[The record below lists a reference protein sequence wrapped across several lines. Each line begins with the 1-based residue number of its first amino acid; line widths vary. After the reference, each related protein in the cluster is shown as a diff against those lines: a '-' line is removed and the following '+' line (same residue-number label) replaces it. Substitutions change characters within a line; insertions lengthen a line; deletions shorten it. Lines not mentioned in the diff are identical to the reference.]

1 MPSAGSRRRSSLQ
14 QAARRAS
21 AINWPGELPYLLIFA
36 ILATAPFPFGSVSP
50 VVVALLSIAA
60 GGAIVALAF
69 RVPSLPSPGTLITTI
84 LVLVAA
90 YAVTAYLQLLPRS
103 PGDPLAH
110 PIWSEA
116 QDLLGFPLDASA
128 SIARNQPIFAV
139 GTPLLVLLLFI
150 GGYCCGAE
158 DVYAQRLL
166 QVIAWAGGLYAILS
180 IVLFI
185 LEPSVVLWR
194 QKIAYLSSLTGPFTN
209 RNTAAVYFGSC
220 AAIWM
225 LLFFKKAIA
234 TGRSR
239 RSRRRGGSARSTIK
253 LRRAIPE
260 MFFFFVCIAAVLLTG
275 SRAGAGSVAVGL
287 LLTFIICLNKTLSR
301 RIRKWLM
308 LGGGVFV
315 ILMIYQIAGSGIGE
329 RLQTEGVAGG
339 GRAEGVRSVIE
350 MISASP
356 WLGTG
361 LGTFVY
367 GFASYRSPLI
377 SGWGVWDKA
386 HSVLLE
392 IAAEGG
398 VLLAAAVLIAW
409 IAAIALLVRAL
420 RKAEKPSDSIIAAL
434 GVCVI
439 ALLHSLVDF
448 SLQIPAYGITVSSL
462 MGAGLAQALKT
473 PDSGP
478 KPVNP

>member
-1 MPSAGSRRRSSLQ
+1 MPSAGSGQRSSSQ
-14 QAARRAS
+14 QDDRS
-21 AINWPGELPYLLIFA
+21 AGVGNWPAELPYLLIFL
-36 ILATAPFPFGSVSP
+36 ILAIAPFPFGSVSP
-50 VVVALLSIAA
+50 VAITLLSITA
-60 GGAIVALAF
+60 GGAIAAFAF
-69 RVPSLPSPGTLITTI
+69 RMPSVPSPGI
-84 LVLVAA
+84 LVAAIFVLVTA
-90 YAVTAYLQLLPRS
+90 YAVTVYLQLLPRS

-110 PIWSEA
+110 PIWREA
-116 QDLLGFPLDASA
+116 QSLLGLSLSAGA
-128 SIARNQPIFAV
+128 SIAHNQPIFAI
-139 GTPLLVLLLFI
+139 GAPLLVLLLFI
-150 GGYCCGAE
+150 GGYFCGA
-158 DVYAQRLL
+158 DDLHAQRLL
-166 QVIAWAGGLYAILS
+166 QVIAWAGGLYAILG

-185 LEPSVVLWR
+185 IDPSMVLWR

-220 AAIWM
+220 AVIWM
-225 LLFFKKAIA
+225 LLFFRKAIPS
-234 TGRSR
+234 GRSR
-239 RSRRRGGSARSTIK
+239 RSRHGGSGRSAIK

-260 MFFFFVCIAAVLLTG
+260 TVFFFSCIIAVLLTG
-275 SRAGAGSVAVGL
+275 SRAGAGSVAIGL
-287 LLTFIICLNKTLSR
+287 LLAFIICLKKILSR
-301 RIRKWLM
+301 RVRKWLM

-315 ILMIYQIAGSGIGE
+315 ILMIYQIADSGIGE

-339 GRAEGVRSVIE
+339 GRAEGVRSTVD

-361 LGTFVY
+361 LGTFAY
-367 GFASYRSPLI
+367 GFASYRSSLA

-386 HSVLLE
+386 HNVLLE

-398 VLLAAAVLIAW
+398 LPLAAVVLIVW

-420 RKAEKPSDSIIAAL
+420 RKAKKASDLVVAAL
-434 GVCVI
+434 CVCTV

-462 MGAGLAQALKT
+462 MGAGLAQALRS

-478 KPVNP
+478 ETH